1 MQLPGCL
8 NCCRG
13 TKYLAT
19 CSSCASSFAYML
31 LQTRKDVRHF
41 QQISTF
47 FFFFFLLLWGSP
59 LSSCLFHLLPWGQSA
74 CVRVGFLV
82 PIAVRKTR
90 SISHLS
96 ACRALF
102 DLPDDLPFYPPLS
115 FPTTTAVSFVS
126 LSHSFHRETQF

>member
-1 MQLPGCL
+1 MSDTINRFL
-8 NCCRG
+8 
-13 TKYLAT
+13 
-19 CSSCASSFAYML
+19 
-31 LQTRKDVRHF
+31 H
-41 QQISTF
+41 F
-47 FFFFFLLLWGSP
+47 FFFFFFFFLWGSP

-82 PIAVRKTR
+82 PTAVRKTR